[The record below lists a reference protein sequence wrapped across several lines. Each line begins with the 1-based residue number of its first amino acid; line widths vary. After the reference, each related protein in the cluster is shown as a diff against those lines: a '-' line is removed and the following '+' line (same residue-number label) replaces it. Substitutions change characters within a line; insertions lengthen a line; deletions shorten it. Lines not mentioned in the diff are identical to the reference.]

1 MIALVI
7 ALALAAE
14 AGATPTSTS
23 TATPTPTATSTATP
37 NPDPS
42 PTPGPSPTPTPNP
55 PAPPETRFES
65 ANALYLSGHFD
76 DAARAYRALHD
87 EGRES
92 PALQLNLGNALVRA
106 GARGQGMAAYERA
119 LRLAPLDD
127 DARANLELARAQ
139 NADRLVGAA
148 DPSLAERLVA
158 RTGDRLAVGLFGAA
172 WAALWALLWLHGRA
186 THRASQ
192 ALAAASLLAALL
204 ALAGGALVAA
214 KAADRR
220 LPSAVVVVPAAP
232 VREGPERALK
242 AAFEVHEGT
251 TLRVLEARGDQ
262 ARVRLDNGL
271 TGWVAAADLE
281 II

>member
-14 AGATPTSTS
+14 AGATPTST
-23 TATPTPTATSTATP
+23 ATPTATSTATP
-37 NPDPS
+37 NPNPDPS
-42 PTPGPSPTPTPNP
+42 PTPNPT
-55 PAPPETRFES
+55 APPETRFES

-87 EGRES
+87 EGWES
-92 PALQLNLGNALVRA
+92 AALQLNLGNALVRA
-106 GARGQGMAAYERA
+106 GARGQGIAAYERA
-119 LRLAPLDD
+119 LRLDPLDD

-158 RTGDRLAVGLFGAA
+158 RTGDALAVGLFGAA

-186 THRASQ
+186 THRARQ

-220 LPSAVVVVPAAP
+220 LPSAVVVVPVAP